1 MIDKDDN
8 TEEPVLR
15 TIVAD
20 DDPLVRRLI
29 RDTLQRAN
37 VTVIAEASTG
47 REAVELALFYRP
59 DVVVM
64 DFMMPEMDGI
74 EATRRI
80 YEHDPSIRVVL
91 LTGAGDEEL
100 GLRGLRAGASGY
112 LSKEVE
118 LEALPRALRG
128 ALEGEAAIS
137 RQLAMKL
144 IERYRA
150 APTGGAGLRPVRSR
164 LTDREWEVLDLLS
177 TGATTDQIAKN
188 LVLSSETVRSHL
200 KNLYRKLE
208 VNSRDEAV
216 RAASRLRSLSGLP
229 ARVWPRRV
237 VFRRD
242 EPPSLDGSPAR
253 GGGDARARPL
263 GDQREEDR
271 RRDTDG
277 ACGGGPGGRHRPAC
291 ARRADRDGLWEG
303 QQWW

>member
-1 MIDKDDN
+1 MTRTTTTKRRS
-8 TEEPVLR
+8 LR

-29 RDTLQRAN
+29 RDTLQRAD

-64 DFMMPEMDGI
+64 DYMMPEMDGI

-100 GLRGLRAGASGY
+100 GLRGLRAGAAGY

-128 ALEGEAAIS
+128 ALDGEAAIS

-150 APTGGAGLRPVRSR
+150 APTRRGGPAPGALAADRPRVGGPGPALHRRDDGPDRQEPRALVGDRALAPEEPLPQARGQLARGSGARGVAAAQPERPVG
-164 LTDREWEVLDLLS
+164 LDLL
-177 TGATTDQIAKN
+177 TAR
-188 LVLSSETVRSHL
+188 RS
-200 KNLYRKLE
+200 RRR
-208 VNSRDEAV
+208 SR
-216 RAASRLRSLSGLP
+216 R
-229 ARVWPRRV
+229 
-237 VFRRD
+237 
-242 EPPSLDGSPAR
+242 R
-253 GGGDARARPL
+253 GG
-263 GDQREEDR
+263 
-271 RRDTDG
+271 
-277 ACGGGPGGRHRPAC
+277 
-291 ARRADRDGLWEG
+291 
-303 QQWW
+303 

>member
-1 MIDKDDN
+1 MADKDDMN
-8 TEEPVLR
+8 EDAVLR
-15 TIVAD
+15 TIIAD

-29 RDTLQRAN
+29 RDTLQRDD
-37 VTVIAEASTG
+37 VRVIAEASTG

-128 ALEGEAAIS
+128 ALDGEAAIS
-137 RQLAMKL
+137 RRLAMQL

-150 APTGGAGLRPVRSR
+150 QPTGGTGLRPVRSR

-177 TGATTDQIAKN
+177 TGATTDQIAKT

-200 KNLYRKLE
+200 KNLYKKLE
-208 VNSRDEAV
+208 VNSREDAV
-216 RAASRLRSLSGLP
+216 RAASKLRSMSGLT
-229 ARVWPRRV
+229 A
-237 VFRRD
+237 
-242 EPPSLDGSPAR
+242 
-253 GGGDARARPL
+253 
-263 GDQREEDR
+263 
-271 RRDTDG
+271 
-277 ACGGGPGGRHRPAC
+277 
-291 ARRADRDGLWEG
+291 
-303 QQWW
+303 

>member
-1 MIDKDDN
+1 MDKDDEIN
-8 TEEPVLR
+8 DEMPLR

-29 RDTLQRAN
+29 RDTLQRAD

-80 YEHDPSIRVVL
+80 YEPAPSIRVVL

-137 RQLAMKL
+137 RRLAMQL
-144 IERYRA
+144 IEQYRA
-150 APTGGAGLRPVRSR
+150 TPRGGARS
-164 LTDREWEVLDLLS
+164 
-177 TGATTDQIAKN
+177 
-188 LVLSSETVRSHL
+188 
-200 KNLYRKLE
+200 
-208 VNSRDEAV
+208 
-216 RAASRLRSLSGLP
+216 
-229 ARVWPRRV
+229 
-237 VFRRD
+237 
-242 EPPSLDGSPAR
+242 
-253 GGGDARARPL
+253 
-263 GDQREEDR
+263 
-271 RRDTDG
+271 
-277 ACGGGPGGRHRPAC
+277 
-291 ARRADRDGLWEG
+291 
-303 QQWW
+303 

>member
-1 MIDKDDN
+1 VIDKDDN
-8 TEEPVLR
+8 TEEVPLR

-29 RDTLQRAN
+29 RDTLQRAD

-64 DFMMPEMDGI
+64 DYMMPEMDGI

-80 YEHDPSIRVVL
+80 YEQDASIRVVL

-100 GLRGLRAGASGY
+100 GLRAGAAGY

-118 LEALPRALRG
+118 LDALPRALRG

-177 TGATTDQIAKN
+177 TGATTDQIAKT

-208 VNSRDEAV
+208 VNSREEAV

-229 ARVWPRRV
+229 A
-237 VFRRD
+237 
-242 EPPSLDGSPAR
+242 
-253 GGGDARARPL
+253 
-263 GDQREEDR
+263 
-271 RRDTDG
+271 
-277 ACGGGPGGRHRPAC
+277 
-291 ARRADRDGLWEG
+291 
-303 QQWW
+303 

>member
-1 MIDKDDN
+1 VCAHPDRVAFGRTIEKVDFTRCDGEFLPLGGGHEYPAKRIFDAPRVENSPTATDYPRTMPLGRAGPGGSEYVIDKDDN
-8 TEEPVLR
+8 TEQPVLR
-15 TIVAD
+15 TIIAD

-29 RDTLQRAN
+29 RDTLQRAD

-80 YEHDPSIRVVL
+80 FEHDPSIRVVM

-100 GLRGLRAGASGY
+100 GLRGLRAGAAGY

-118 LEALPRALRG
+118 LDALPRALRG

-177 TGATTDQIAKN
+177 TGATTDQIAKT

-216 RAASRLRSLSGLP
+216 KAASRLRSLSGLP
-229 ARVWPRRV
+229 A
-237 VFRRD
+237 
-242 EPPSLDGSPAR
+242 
-253 GGGDARARPL
+253 
-263 GDQREEDR
+263 
-271 RRDTDG
+271 
-277 ACGGGPGGRHRPAC
+277 
-291 ARRADRDGLWEG
+291 
-303 QQWW
+303 